1 MITNNWFDYLDDPYI
16 ISGIWIGYSRFMFC
30 GVTPWPIC
38 GFFWNVRS
46 ILRLRLST
54 FYLIMGRIQNDFWIQ
69 DLLFWIASAHS
80 SNPTNIGCIILNV
93 SQYVATMI
101 KDKCFQF
108 DDDRHRFPDSGSR
121 LSLAA
126 VTLALFGASSWNF
139 VCVFELSFGTSDS
152 ILVMIW
158 WHIF

>member
-1 MITNNWFDYLDDPYI
+1 
-16 ISGIWIGYSRFMFC
+16 MFC

-38 GFFWNVRS
+38 GFFWNLHS
-46 ILRLRLST
+46 ILRLRLSS
-54 FYLIMGRIQNDFWIQ
+54 FHLIMGRIQNDFWIQ

-80 SNPTNIGCIILNV
+80 SNPTNIGCIVLNV

-108 DDDRHRFPDSGSR
+108 DDDWHRFPDSLSR

-139 VCVFELSFGTSDS
+139 LCVFRTVSWEKWFYFGDDMVTYFLGSRLIDPDWS
-152 ILVMIW
+152 I
-158 WHIF
+158 